1 MPSATPLPRGPSVL
15 VLDNAADLLTRAG
28 CPVCRYAAEASD
40 RHLGWFALEAH
51 ADPVTITRLCA
62 TLGMCPRHTRALMS
76 QPGAAS
82 RLTPVYRYLIEA
94 ARQQLAGP
102 AARPAALAPCPAC
115 EHDEAAAGRALDTLL
130 EGLEEPGIRER
141 YLELGGLCVPHLR
154 AAARVR
160 GRRRALAWL
169 AQTLN
174 LGTSTRPP
182 SLEMLAGGPDRD
194 ADQRAMLRAALPPA
208 GHSPPGA
215 CPVCLAAARSEG
227 EALARPPGS
236 GDGRQPACAAGGEP
250 GHRFCL
256 CGAHVRDAV
265 LAGRDRA
272 GALLAGQADCQ
283 ATSLPLLLS
292 SSARRGGNPAGWLRR
307 RHSRPGDAGECPV
320 CRARAAC
327 VRRELDRCLTQL
339 RAPLPARGG
348 EQTLCVRHVL
358 ALRRADP
365 AAARVA
371 ALAAAEHAGALTG
384 ELAEA
389 FRKGTWAHR
398 HEARGRESGAWRR
411 AAAFLD
417 GGVFGGCPPGER

>member
-15 VLDNAADLLTRAG
+15 VLDNAADLLTGAG

-51 ADPVTITRLCA
+51 ADPVAITRLCA
-62 TLGMCPRHTRALMS
+62 TLGMCPPHTRALMS

-82 RLTPVYRYLIEA
+82 RLTAVYRYLIEA

-115 EHDEAAAGRALDTLL
+115 EHDDAAAGRALDTLL

-160 GRRRALAWL
+160 GRRRAVTWL
-169 AQTLN
+169 AQTMN
-174 LGTSTRPP
+174 LGTSTRPAT
-182 SLEMLAGGPDRD
+182 LDVLAGGPDRD
-194 ADQRAMLRAALPPA
+194 ADQRALLRAALPPA
-208 GHSPPGA
+208 GHSPPGV
-215 CPVCLAAARSEG
+215 CPVCLAAARSED
-227 EALARPPGS
+227 EALARAAGS
-236 GDGRQPACAAGGEP
+236 GERQPASAAGKEP
-250 GHRFCL
+250 GHRRCL
-256 CGAHVRDAV
+256 CGAHLRDAV
-265 LAGRDRA
+265 LAGHGRA
-272 GALLAGQADCQ
+272 GALLAGQADCH
-283 ATSLPLLLS
+283 ATSLPQLLS
-292 SSARRGGNPAGWLRR
+292 SSPRRYGGSPADWLRR
-307 RHSRPGDAGECPV
+307 RHPRPGDADECPV
-320 CRARAAC
+320 CRARAAG
-327 VRRELDRCLTQL
+327 VRRELERCLTQL

-358 ALRRADP
+358 ALRAADP
-365 AAARVA
+365 AAARAA
-371 ALAAAEHAGALTG
+371 ALAAADHAGALTG

-398 HEARGRESGAWRR
+398 HEARGRESSAWRR

-417 GGVFGGCPPGER
+417 GGVFGGSPPGER